1 MNRLA
6 GQVVVITGAA
16 RGIGRA
22 CTEAFLDEG
31 AAVVAADRSWAGADD
46 LAARIEAEP
55 HALAQSFDITDPD
68 QVASAKDEVVARL
81 GTVDVLIN
89 NVGLRQK
96 DLYPPSGAVSV
107 LESTNADWEAMFAV
121 NVLGTLNVTRAFIAP
136 MLAQGHGSVI
146 NIGSRNNPQYRNQPY
161 AGSKAALT
169 SLSLYLAEEVRAR
182 HVAVNVL
189 FPTGTMT
196 TGSMEMVTANRAL
209 GILMSPLLSPGHVVP
224 LALHLAE
231 QAAEPASGETWVTG
245 QTLEA
250 VEWNR
255 THGHGGPEA
264 WLAEPV

>member
-1 MNRLA
+1 MSRLT
-6 GQVVVITGAA
+6 GKVVVITGAA

-22 CTEAFLDEG
+22 CTESFLDQG
-31 AAVVAADRSWAGADD
+31 ATVVAADRSWEGAEDV
-46 LAARIEAEP
+46 AARVAGGGQG
-55 HALAQSFDITDPD
+55 LTQSFDITKPD
-68 QVASAKDEVVARL
+68 QVAAAHAEVIGQF

-121 NVLGTLNVTRAFIAP
+121 NILGTLNVTRAFIAP
-136 MLAQGHGSVI
+136 MLAQRYGSVI

-161 AGSKAALT
+161 AASKAALT
-169 SLSLYLAEEVRAR
+169 SLSLYLAEEVRER
-182 HVAVNVL
+182 RVAVNVL

-196 TGSMEMVTANRAL
+196 TDSMEMVTANRAL

-224 LALHLAE
+224 LATHLAE
-231 QAAEPASGETWVTG
+231 QALEPQPGVPWVTG
-245 QTLEA
+245 QALEA

-255 THGHGGPEA
+255 AHGLGGPEV
-264 WLAEPV
+264 WMAEPV